1 MLSKAEHF
9 ITFNNQQ
16 IKLKVYKPSTGQ
28 KVSTVRLVTQCTII
42 ALEIPLDCS
51 ISMVYHK
58 KYLFLFMVHLYKKKK
73 TKSRKADT
81 GVVPFQ
87 RYTFEPKWLIL
98 VPKTYKRYL
107 EVQ

>member
-1 MLSKAEHF
+1 MLSQAEHF
-9 ITFNNQQ
+9 ITINNQQ

-58 KYLFLFMVHLYKKKK
+58 NICFYLWYIYTKKRKQK
-73 TKSRKADT
+73 VEKLTLGWYLSRDT
-81 GVVPFQ
+81 PLNLNG
-87 RYTFEPKWLIL
+87 
-98 VPKTYKRYL
+98 
-107 EVQ
+107 